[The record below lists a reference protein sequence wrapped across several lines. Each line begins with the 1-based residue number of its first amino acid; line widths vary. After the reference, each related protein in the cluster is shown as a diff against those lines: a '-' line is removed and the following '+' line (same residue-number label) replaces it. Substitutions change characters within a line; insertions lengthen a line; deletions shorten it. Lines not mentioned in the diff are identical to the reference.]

1 MEKKKRCNLC
11 GAKLKGD
18 ICSECGYNNAAYN
31 YKVNSAEDYCTH
43 SSSET
48 FYSGREHQEHTNPEA
63 DPPSMDSWDYSQL
76 EEMLGEEYGE
86 EQESTPNEA
95 PVTYGLNEKRTEKK
109 KKKGKWVKWLVL
121 ICFLPTI
128 LELITGLV
136 GNVMESDIWKQ
147 AGEIFTD
154 EKNSVENAGNP
165 EITAEYEKASAQ
177 EAAEELPAGEAQVQH
192 PKEVSEEPAMAAA
205 GGNIQISLG
214 PGIYMAGLHLP
225 AGIYDAEL
233 VSGSGSVYV
242 QNMEENYWESD
253 YLYERSSKKEQ
264 KMEDLR
270 LTQGTLIKITDELWM
285 NLSTQESQGYL
296 ADTTDWENFL
306 TDPVKVRDGMI
317 AGEDFP
323 AGTYCLT
330 CTSREQGTA
339 MLIYK
344 YLDHSGYEDYEQI
357 MFFEGTDRVENITFA
372 EGDVLMELNCEITL
386 IPAEFDLSDTVVW

>member
-1 MEKKKRCNLC
+1 MAKKKRCNLC

-48 FYSGREHQEHTNPEA
+48 FYSGREHQEHTDPEA
-63 DPPSMDSWDYSQL
+63 ASSSMDSWDYSHL

-86 EQESTPNEA
+86 KQESTPNEA

-128 LELITGLV
+128 LELIAGLV
-136 GNVMESDIWKQ
+136 GSVMESDIWEQ
-147 AGEIFTD
+147 VEESFTD
-154 EKNSVENAGNP
+154 EKNSGENTGNP
-165 EITAEYEKASAQ
+165 EMTAEYENVSAQ
-177 EAAEELPAGEAQVQH
+177 EAAEKLPAGEAQKQSQT
-192 PKEVSEEPAMAAA
+192 EASEEPAMASV
-205 GGNIQISLG
+205 GGNMQINLG

-270 LTQGTLIKITDELWM
+270 LTRGTMIKITDELWM
-285 NLSTQESQGYL
+285 NLSTGESQGYL
-296 ADTTDWENFL
+296 ADTTDWENSL
-306 TDPVKVRDGMI
+306 TDPVKVQDGMT

-339 MLIYK
+339 MLIFK
-344 YLDHSGYEDYEQI
+344 YLDYSGYEDYEQI
-357 MFFEGTDRVENITFA
+357 MFYEGTDRVENITFA
-372 EGDVLMELNCEITL
+372 EGDVLMKLNCEITL
-386 IPAEFDLSDTVVW
+386 TPAEFDLSDTVVW